1 MNAEGP
7 HISSTFRGFVDARAV
22 LRRHSL
28 RPDKRLGQ
36 NFLVDPA
43 GLERIVEAADLA
55 PSDTVLEIGA
65 GVGTLTARLAH
76 EVSQVIAVELDARLI
91 PPLTEVVGGLANV
104 RVIQADILRLDLTP
118 LIGDESFRV
127 VANLPYQITS
137 HLVRRLMEMPRGPDR
152 VVLTLQA
159 EVVDRLVA
167 TAGEMSLL
175 ALSVQVYGV
184 ARRMAV
190 LPAGAFFPFPQVD
203 SAVVRIDRHPQPAI
217 PADLLPLFFRL
228 ARAGFQQRRKQLR
241 NALAAA
247 IGQAPAAVTRLLA
260 QASIRPEGRA
270 QELTLADWE
279 RLARVLVAEQ
289 GEGTTSARV
298 GVGSVA
304 VGPSGGGQLP
314 VHEEHLP
321 HT

>member
-1 MNAEGP
+1 VNAEAP
-7 HISSTFRGFVDARAV
+7 HIPSTLSAFVDARAV
-22 LRRHSL
+22 LRRHGL

-65 GVGTLTARLAH
+65 GVGTLTARLAR
-76 EVSQVIAVELDARLI
+76 EVRLVLAVELDARLI

-104 RVIQADILRLDLTP
+104 RVIQADILHLDLAP
-118 LIGDESFRV
+118 LIGDEPFRV

-137 HLVRRLMEMPRGPDR
+137 HLLRRLMEMPGGPDR

-175 ALSVQVYGV
+175 ALSVQVYGA

-190 LPAGAFFPFPQVD
+190 LPADAFFPIPQVD
-203 SAVVRIDRHPQPAI
+203 SAVVRIDRHPLPAI
-217 PADLLPLFFRL
+217 PADVLPMFFRL

-241 NALAAA
+241 NSLAAA
-247 IGQAPAAVTRLLA
+247 ISQPPAAVTRLLA

-279 RLARVLVAEQ
+279 RLARVLVAAQRES
-289 GEGTTSARV
+289 TTSGRA
-298 GVGSVA
+298 GV
-304 VGPSGGGQLP
+304 
-314 VHEEHLP
+314 
-321 HT
+321 